1 MCIGKLFSGR
11 EQVMLLLLTIA
22 MDMVHGTV
30 PTTHQYDPASL
41 SSLVV
46 TYQPS
51 SEGLHEFG
59 NKCNLNFYTFLF

>member
-1 MCIGKLFSGR
+1 
-11 EQVMLLLLTIA
+11 MLLLLTIA

-30 PTTHQYDPASL
+30 PTTHQYDPTSL

-51 SEGLHEFG
+51 SEGLHEFDLLTG
-59 NKCNLNFYTFLF
+59 NVCLDFETWVKTQIYYQCV